1 MKVLLDTNIII
12 YREANRIVR
21 QQIGTLFYWIDHLN
35 YQKYIHP
42 LSLDEIRKHK
52 DPKVVEAF
60 EAKAKS
66 YYVLKTQAPSP
77 RMILLKIVRIEMLSA
92 KCIYPDPSI
101 VR

>member
-12 YREANRIVR
+12 YREASRIVR

-35 YQKYIHP
+35 YQKCIHP

-60 EAKAKS
+60 EAKTKS
-66 YYVLKTQAPSP
+66 YYILK
-77 RMILLKIVRIEMLSA
+77 LKFCRFARASQVRYDRRDSR
-92 KCIYPDPSI
+92 SI
-101 VR
+101 AGGCDASDR